1 MATTAPIKEKK
12 KIMEL
17 KNYFLDKRE
26 FRNHALVCMGMN
38 TALRIS
44 DILALTW
51 DNVYDFNAKR
61 YFDHLYVVERK
72 TNKKAVTYLNKS
84 VISSLQML
92 FEQSTPN
99 SGDYI
104 FQSRIGKNCH
114 ISRNRAYCILKDAS
128 KNIDL
133 GNNFSCHSLRKT
145 FGYHA
150 WKEGIQ
156 PAMIMSIYNHS
167 SFEVTKHYLCIDQ
180 EDKDAVF
187 RKMEL

>member
-1 MATTAPIKEKK
+1 MATTAPIKEKE
-12 KIMEL
+12 KIKEL
-17 KNYFLDKRE
+17 KNYFLSKRE
-26 FRNHALVCMGMN
+26 FRNHVLVCMGIN

-44 DILALTW
+44 DILVLTW
-51 DNVYDFNAKR
+51 DNVYDFNTKS
-61 YFDHLYVVERK
+61 YYDHLSVIEKK

-84 VISSLQML
+84 VIGSLQML
-92 FEQSTPN
+92 FEHSRPS
-99 SGDYI
+99 SGDFI

-114 ISRNRAYCILKDAS
+114 IGRNRAYCILKEAS
-128 KNIDL
+128 KNIQL

-150 WKEGIQ
+150 WKEGVQ

-180 EDKDAVF
+180 EDKDEVF